1 MVAGWP
7 VRSNGVPVRRK
18 RGAAGKWEG
27 NAASGRVM
35 TSHAASKRTMTQL
48 ECDEQS
54 LSIIHADRTAGVG
67 GVFGNSYVMG
77 HGSYP
82 R

>member
-1 MVAGWP
+1 MVTGWP
-7 VRSNGVPVRRK
+7 VSTNRLPVLRK
-18 RGAAGKWEG
+18 WASAGKWEG
-27 NAASGRVM
+27 NAAGRIATM
-35 TSHAASKRTMTQL
+35 SYAASERMMTQL

>member
-1 MVAGWP
+1 M
-7 VRSNGVPVRRK
+7 
-18 RGAAGKWEG
+18 
-27 NAASGRVM
+27 M
-35 TSHAASKRTMTQL
+35 SHAASERTMTQL

>member
-1 MVAGWP
+1 MAMTFY
-7 VRSNGVPVRRK
+7 
-18 RGAAGKWEG
+18 AAGE
-27 NAASGRVM
+27 
-35 TSHAASKRTMTQL
+35 RTMTQL
-48 ECDEQS
+48 ECDEQF
-54 LSIIHADRTAGVG
+54 LSVIHADRTAGVG

>member
-1 MVAGWP
+1 MMFC
-7 VRSNGVPVRRK
+7 
-18 RGAAGKWEG
+18 
-27 NAASGRVM
+27 AASER
-35 TSHAASKRTMTQL
+35 SMTQL

-54 LSIIHADRTAGVG
+54 LSIIHADQRAGVG

>member
-1 MVAGWP
+1 M
-7 VRSNGVPVRRK
+7 
-18 RGAAGKWEG
+18 
-27 NAASGRVM
+27 M
-35 TSHAASKRTMTQL
+35 SHAATERTMTQL

-54 LSIIHADRTAGVG
+54 LSNIHADRTAGLG